1 MKGSPWADSYEYEK
15 THSGHASEWSNLT
28 ETQES
33 LDDVV
38 LVEAERNVTGL
49 LNQVC
54 NS

>member
-1 MKGSPWADSYEYEK
+1 MNMNKSA
-15 THSGHASEWSNLT
+15 HSGHASERSNLP

-33 LDDVV
+33 LADVV
-38 LVEAERNVTGL
+38 LLEAERNVTGL